1 MIAWPTITTKAY
13 WQSRFSFFFAYT
25 PKYNIKI
32 SNQIGNS
39 TTDLTCI
46 IIKTRS
52 LHRNRSKATQSSRTE
67 FTSTAIVAAPFPYQ
81 HKPLSTS
88 VNRKEAHRICCLQ
101 TDQQHSTVTLWKL
114 AWWIES
120 KQISNSNQRAHST
133 LSTCCTHTHTE
144 RERKI
149 EKQRT
154 ARRYAHRTVIGI
166 MTVQST
172 FFSTDSSKF
181 SFFAYCFRS
190 LLLRFGLYFH
200 TIFLYSV
207 KVEYFCNI

>member
-1 MIAWPTITTKAY
+1 M
-13 WQSRFSFFFAYT
+13 
-25 PKYNIKI
+25 
-32 SNQIGNS
+32 
-39 TTDLTCI
+39 
-46 IIKTRS
+46 
-52 LHRNRSKATQSSRTE
+52 HRNRGEATQSSRTE
-67 FTSTAIVAAPFPYQ
+67 FTTTAIVAASCPHQ

-133 LSTCCTHTHTE
+133 LSTCCIHAQRDREKDLKTE
-144 RERKI
+144 NSQKI
-149 EKQRT
+149 R
-154 ARRYAHRTVIGI
+154 ASHCNWHYD
-166 MTVQST
+166 ST
-172 FFSTDSSKF
+172 INIFSTDSSKF

-190 LLLRFGLYFH
+190 LLLLLRYGLHFH

-207 KVEYFCNI
+207 KVEYFCDI